1 MNVSSHIARKARW
14 QIELSM
20 QFQKSMVK
28 CREIVS
34 IFYENL
40 VFESV
45 TLSLKGPLHLING
58 YQHPRH
64 CIFMR
69 LKISS
74 ASIKGS
80 NSFFHSL
87 QRTKRG
93 EIDNNSPKKIL

>member
-45 TLSLKGPLHLING
+45 TLSLEVPYTLLMDIDTLS
-58 YQHPRH
+58 
-64 CIFMR
+64 IVFFMGSE
-69 LKISS
+69 ISS
-74 ASIKGS
+74 ASKVRE
-80 NSFFHSL
+80 
-87 QRTKRG
+87 Q
-93 EIDNNSPKKIL
+93 

>member
-28 CREIVS
+28 CREIVA

-45 TLSLKGPLHLING
+45 TLSLEVPYTLLMDIDTLS
-58 YQHPRH
+58 
-64 CIFMR
+64 IVFFMGSE
-69 LKISS
+69 ISS
-74 ASIKGS
+74 ASKGAIV
-80 NSFFHSL
+80 L
-87 QRTKRG
+87 L
-93 EIDNNSPKKIL
+93 E

>member
-58 YQHPRH
+58 YRHPRH
-64 CIFMR
+64 CIFMSSE
-69 LKISS
+69 ISS
-74 ASIKGS
+74 ASIKGAIV
-80 NSFFHSL
+80 FF
-87 QRTKRG
+87 
-93 EIDNNSPKKIL
+93 ILYKEQTGAK

>member
-20 QFQKSMVK
+20 QFQKSMAK

-45 TLSLKGPLHLING
+45 TLSLKVPYTLLMDIDTLS
-58 YQHPRH
+58 
-64 CIFMR
+64 IVFFMR
-69 LKISS
+69 SEISS
-74 ASIKGS
+74 ASKGAIV
-80 NSFFHSL
+80 L
-87 QRTKRG
+87 L
-93 EIDNNSPKKIL
+93 E